1 VQAIAIY
8 FWQLCLFRRHPAEL
22 PNRPSTAALIL
33 AIYLIVITP
42 VGLLSYPARTFVTT
56 LAIISIGICLQSAIL
71 YLLLLFKGVSTRFPS
86 VIGNM
91 LGTGILMSVLLLP
104 VNLVLLQSETEIL
117 VTIANALTWAWLGW
131 WLSVSGFI
139 LSKSMHI
146 SIVQGALIAFVIEL
160 LSVITSFTLFPSN

>member
-1 VQAIAIY
+1 
-8 FWQLCLFRRHPAEL
+8 
-22 PNRPSTAALIL
+22 
-33 AIYLIVITP
+33 
-42 VGLLSYPARTFVTT
+42 
-56 LAIISIGICLQSAIL
+56 
-71 YLLLLFKGVSTRFPS
+71 
-86 VIGNM
+86 M

-117 VTIANALTWAWLGW
+117 VAIANALTWAWLGW